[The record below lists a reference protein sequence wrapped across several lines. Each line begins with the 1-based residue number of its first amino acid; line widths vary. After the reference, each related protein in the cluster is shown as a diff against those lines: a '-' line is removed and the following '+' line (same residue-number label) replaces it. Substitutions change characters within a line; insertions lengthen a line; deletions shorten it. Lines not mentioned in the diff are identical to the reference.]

1 MEAAATPLYHFISSH
16 QSLTQ
21 KQPRCYSTNFSF
33 VNAAET
39 LSESSPSTSIES
51 LSSLQFDYEKKF
63 NSLNSARAMHAKMIK
78 LSNEWNSKKNM
89 QYFISSYLE
98 FGDFQSAAVLFFV
111 GFAENYFYWNS
122 FLEEYTYFGGTP
134 CEILEVFSE
143 LHSKGVNF
151 NTEILAF
158 VLKICSKLRA
168 MWLGLEVHACL
179 IKKGFDL
186 DVYTKCALINFY
198 GRCCGTE
205 SANKVFKETSM
216 HDSLLWNEA
225 ILVYLRNEKWA
236 EGLQMFHD
244 MQALLVKAN
253 SLTISKVL
261 QACGKLGALDEGKQI
276 HGFVIRYALESNI
289 LIRTALINMYVK
301 NDNIKLARVV
311 FDSTDNRNLPCWNSI
326 ISGYTALGYLD
337 DAWEI
342 FHEMKTCNIK
352 PDIITWNSL
361 LSGHFLHGSYR
372 EVLAIVRRMQSAG
385 YQPNHN
391 SITSALQAV
400 SVLGYLRIG
409 EEIHCHVL
417 RNGLDYDLHIAT
429 SLVDMYVK
437 NDDLQSAQAVFDC
450 MTNRN
455 VCAWNSLISGYSC
468 KGHFEKAGDLLDQM
482 KEEGIKPDIVTYNS
496 MVSGYST
503 SNCIKEALGM
513 IRRIKSSGMSP
524 NVISWTSLVSG
535 CSQQGYFRE
544 AFEFLTQ
551 MQDEGI
557 KVNSV
562 TVASLLQAC
571 AGLSLLHIGKEIH
584 CLCIRNDFIDDV
596 YVSTA
601 LIDMYSKCGNL
612 ENAQKVF
619 QNLEDKTLASW
630 NSMITGFT
638 IYCLGTEAISLF
650 DRMRE
655 ANIQPDAITFIALLS
670 SCKHSGLLDKGWK
683 YFDHMKTDFGV
694 IPTIE
699 HYSCMVDLLGRVGY
713 LDEASDFIQSMPME
727 PNAAVWGALLTS
739 CRIHG
744 NVELGEIAAEY
755 LFKLEPYNAAN
766 YALMM
771 NLYALSNRWKDVDHI
786 RDKMEAMGVKIGP
799 VWSWLKVDQR
809 IHIFSTAGKTHP
821 EEGEIFF
828 ELYKL
833 ISEMK
838 KLGYKPDTKC
848 FVQNIS
854 EVEKEKALLG
864 HTEKLA
870 ITYGLIRTT
879 SPAPIRVINN
889 TRICSD
895 CHTVAKYMSLL
906 RRREIF
912 LKDGVRFHHFR
923 DGKCSCCDFW

>member
-1 MEAAATPLYHFISSH
+1 MEAATPLYHFISSH
-16 QSLTQ
+16 QPLTQ
-21 KQPRCYSTNFSF
+21 NKPRCHSTNFGL
-33 VNAAET
+33 VNTAET
-39 LSESSPSTSIES
+39 LTEISPSTSLES
-51 LSSLQFDYEKKF
+51 LSSLQFDYDKKF
-63 NSLNSARAMHAKMIK
+63 QSLNSVRAMHAKMIK
-78 LSNEWNSKKNM
+78 LSKEWDTEKNM
-89 QYFISSYLE
+89 QYFISGYLE

-111 GFAENYFYWNS
+111 GFAENYLYWNS
-122 FLEEYTYFGGTP
+122 FLEEYTYFGGNP

-143 LHSKGVNF
+143 LHSRGVNF

-158 VLKICSKLRA
+158 VLKICSKLRD

-179 IKKGFDL
+179 IKQGFDL
-186 DVYTKCALINFY
+186 DVYTKCALMNFY

-205 SANKVFKETSM
+205 SANKVFKETSLM

-225 ILVYLRNEKWA
+225 IMVNLRNEKWQ
-236 EGLQMFHD
+236 EGLQMFRD

-261 QACGKLGALDEGKQI
+261 QACGKLGALNEGKQI
-276 HGFVIRYALESNI
+276 HGYVIRYALESNI
-289 LIRTALINMYVK
+289 LISTALINMYVK
-301 NDNIKLARVV
+301 NDNLILARLV
-311 FDSTDNRNLPCWNSI
+311 FDSIDNRNLPCWNSI

-337 DAWEI
+337 DALEL
-342 FHEMKTCNIK
+342 FHEMKSSNIK
-352 PDIITWNSL
+352 PDIITWNCL

-372 EVLAIVRRMQSAG
+372 EVLAILRRMQSAG
-385 YQPNHN
+385 YQPNRN
-391 SITSALQAV
+391 SITSVLQAV
-400 SVLGYLRIG
+400 SELRHLKIG
-409 EEIHCHVL
+409 KEIHCHVI

-437 NDDLQSAQAVFDC
+437 NDDLTSAQAVFDC

-455 VCAWNSLISGYSC
+455 ICAWNSLIAGYSC
-468 KGHFEKAGDLLDQM
+468 KGHFEKAGDLLNQM

-544 AFEFLTQ
+544 AFEFLSQ

-557 KVNSV
+557 RVNSI

-584 CLCIRNDFIDDV
+584 CLCIRNDFLGDV

-619 QNLEDKTLASW
+619 RKLEDKTLASW
-630 NSMITGFT
+630 NSMITGFA
-638 IYCLGTEAISLF
+638 IYGLGTEAISLF
-650 DRMRE
+650 DKMRK

-670 SCKHSGLLDKGWK
+670 SCKHSGLLDKGWR
-683 YFDHMKTDFGV
+683 YFDDMETCFGV

-744 NVELGEIAAEY
+744 NVELGEIAAEH

-771 NLYALSNRWKDVDHI
+771 NLYALSNRWKDVDRI

-799 VWSWLKVDQR
+799 VWSWLKVNQR
-809 IHIFSTAGKTHP
+809 IHIFSTAGKSHP
-821 EEGEIFF
+821 EEGEIYF

-838 KLGYKPDTKC
+838 KLGYAPDTKC
-848 FVQNIS
+848 VYQNIS
-854 EVEKEKALLG
+854 EVEKEKVLLG

-870 ITYGLIRTT
+870 ITYGLIRTRN
-879 SPAPIRVINN
+879 PAPIRVINN

-923 DGKCSCCDFW
+923 DGKCSCCDLW

>member
-1 MEAAATPLYHFISSH
+1 MEAATPLYHFISSH
-16 QSLTQ
+16 QPFTQ
-21 KQPRCYSTNFSF
+21 KQPRRYSTNFGL
-33 VNAAET
+33 VNVAET
-39 LSESSPSTSIES
+39 LSETSPSTSPS
-51 LSSLQFDYEKKF
+51 PLSSLQFDYEKEF
-63 NSLNSARAMHAKMIK
+63 HSLNSVRAMHAKMIK
-78 LSNEWNSKKNM
+78 LSSVWDSKRNM
-89 QYFISSYLE
+89 QSFISAYLE

-111 GFAENYFYWNS
+111 GFAENYLYWNS
-122 FLEEYTYFGGTP
+122 FLEEFSYFGGNP

-158 VLKICSKLRA
+158 VLKICSKLRD

-179 IKKGFDL
+179 IKKGFNL
-186 DVYTKCALINFY
+186 DVYTQCALMNFY

-205 SANKVFKETSM
+205 SANKVFKEALI

-225 ILVYLRNEKWA
+225 ILVNLRDEKWA
-236 EGLQMFHD
+236 EGLQLFCE

-276 HGFVIRYALESNI
+276 HGYVIRYDLESNI

-311 FDSTDNRNLPCWNSI
+311 FDLTDNRNLPCWNSI
-326 ISGYTALGYLD
+326 ISGYIALGYLD
-337 DAWEI
+337 DALEL
-342 FHEMKTCNIK
+342 FHEMITSNIK
-352 PDIITWNSL
+352 PDIITWNCL

-372 EVLAIVRRMQSAG
+372 EVLAILRRMQSAG
-385 YQPNHN
+385 YQPNRN
-391 SITSALQAV
+391 SITSVLQAV
-400 SVLGYLRIG
+400 TELGYLSNG
-409 EEIHCHVL
+409 KEIHCHVR
-417 RNGLDYDLHIAT
+417 RNGLDYDLHVAT

-437 NDDLQSAQAVFDC
+437 NDDLTSAQAVFDC

-455 VCAWNSLISGYSC
+455 ICAWNSLISGYSC
-468 KGHFEKAGDLLDQM
+468 KGHFEKASNLLNQM

-503 SNCIKEALGM
+503 SSCIKEALGM
-513 IRRIKSSGMSP
+513 IRRIKSCGMSP
-524 NVISWTSLVSG
+524 NVVSWTSLISG

-544 AFEFLTQ
+544 AFEFLIQ

-562 TVASLLQAC
+562 TISSLLQAC
-571 AGLSLLHIGKEIH
+571 AGLSLLYIGKEIH
-584 CLCIRNDFIDDV
+584 CLCIRNDFMDDV

-612 ENAQKVF
+612 ENAKKVF
-619 QNLEDKTLASW
+619 QKLEDKTLASW
-630 NSMITGFT
+630 NSMITGFA
-638 IYCLGTEAISLF
+638 IYGLSTEAISVF
-650 DRMRE
+650 DKMRE
-655 ANIQPDAITFIALLS
+655 ANVQPDAITFIALLS

-699 HYSCMVDLLGRVGY
+699 HYSCMVDILGRAGY
-713 LDEASDFIQSMPME
+713 LDEALDFIQSMPME

-755 LFKLEPYNAAN
+755 LFELEPYNAAN

-771 NLYALSNRWKDVDHI
+771 NLYALSNRWKDVDRI

-799 VWSWLKVDQR
+799 VWSWVQVNQR
-809 IHIFSTAGKTHP
+809 IHIFSTAGKTHQ
-821 EEGEIFF
+821 EEGEIYF

-838 KLGYKPDTKC
+838 KLGYAPDTKC
-848 FVQNIS
+848 VCQNIA
-854 EVEKEKALLG
+854 EVEKEKVLLA

-912 LKDGVRFHHFR
+912 LKDGVRFHHFK